1 MKRLLAFMLSAI
13 MVLGVFS
20 LVACGGK
27 ETPDAPAVAEY
38 TITFNYGDGVGTV
51 SDKKVKDN
59 EEIGELP
66 RPSIVP
72 QGKTFEGWQTE
83 DGAPI
88 AEDTKYTFGKNITII
103 ARYDAIIY
111 NISYDAKGGTLDAD
125 VIRSYSISDSD
136 IALPVPNKLGYTFL
150 GWKANAEATP
160 VKNITAGTIGTLALV
175 AEWQANSYKIN
186 FHYGDGAGDLTEK
199 TVKQDETVDDL
210 PTPSVLPTG
219 QKFVGWT
226 KQDNTPITQGTPYT
240 FADDIDVYAVYSN
253 EDYYIGYDTNGGALP
268 QNTVMSYNI
277 SETDIPLPTPER
289 KGYTFSG
296 WKTVN
301 DSIITVITAGTCEN
315 LDLTATW
322 QPNRYTITFVYGS
335 GDGTEKTRNVDYD
348 QVISNLPVPS
358 TLPMGKEFKGWQT
371 EQGSA
376 FEENTLYKFEENIS
390 LIAVYDFVHYSI
402 EYDVQG
408 GTQGANAISYYIY
421 SETDTALPV
430 PTKSGH
436 IFLGWQDGDNIIKK
450 LAAYTMENKNLIAV
464 WTDHF
469 TVYFDNSSSQP
480 FTAWADGTTGA
491 KTIEVR
497 VGGTVVIPETE
508 WDTLST
514 DAQSAYDY
522 IFSGWYY
529 KDKDNAEKRITGDTV
544 FSVENMNVDGFGIS
558 AYVKVSLQWAG
569 PY

>member
-1 MKRLLAFMLSAI
+1 MKRLLAFILSAI
-13 MVLGVFS
+13 MVLGAFT
-20 LVACGGK
+20 LCACGT
-27 ETPDAPAVAEY
+27 EDVPAVAEY
-38 TITFNYGDGVGTV
+38 TITFDYGDGVGTV

-66 RPSIVP
+66 MPSIVP

-210 PTPSVLPTG
+210 PTPSVLPAG

-226 KQDNTPITQGTPYT
+226 KQDNTPITQGTSYT

-253 EDYYIGYDTNGGALP
+253 EDYYIGYDANGGALP

-358 TLPMGKEFKGWQT
+358 TLPTGKEFKGWQT

-376 FEENTLYKFEENIS
+376 FEENTIYKFEANIS

-430 PTKSGH
+430 PTKSGY

-469 TVYFDNSSSQP
+469 TVYLDNSSSQS
-480 FTAWADGTTGA
+480 FTKWADGTTGV
-491 KTIEVR
+491 KTVEVN
-497 VGGTVVIPETE
+497 VGGTITFPKIVWDNYTYQERNNSDYDGVVWLYTDKNGEERELTAQTRFLY
-508 WDTLST
+508 DTLNVE
-514 DAQSAYDY
+514 SAHL
-522 IFSGWYY
+522 
-529 KDKDNAEKRITGDTV
+529 NVRVQA
-544 FSVENMNVDGFGIS
+544 VE
-558 AYVKVSLQWAG
+558 WAG